1 MFKTIMLNSWTV
13 GACVHGSVY
22 EFESVGYVSPAPSLR
37 FIPNQVAG
45 LKHKLQIVAL
55 KRGTFYSEF
64 KRLPSGGFHILFSS
78 EFLN

>member
-1 MFKTIMLNSWTV
+1 MLNSWTV

-55 KRGTFYSEF
+55 SRQQQH
-64 KRLPSGGFHILFSS
+64 LLFTYGKTKERMSLDNVHFS
-78 EFLN
+78 YKI